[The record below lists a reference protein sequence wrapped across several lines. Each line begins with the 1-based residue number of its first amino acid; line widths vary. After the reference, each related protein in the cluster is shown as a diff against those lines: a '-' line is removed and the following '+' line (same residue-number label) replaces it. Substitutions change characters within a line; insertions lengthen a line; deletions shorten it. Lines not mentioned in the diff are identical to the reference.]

1 MNYIYQTEL
10 ILCEKYRLSTQ
21 LINKLINE
29 YKLTF
34 AEDVFKDYFKV
45 KTTPSNIKLRLLL
58 HTFGSELFHNS
69 KDLKDKIISKW
80 EVKVIEASYSKYKPK
95 EPTNKLT
102 TKIRKLVNRKWTF
115 DWAKE
120 FILNSGLPI
129 ELAGIERKK
138 IKLANYED
146 ISPYIKLPELV
157 DYQIKLKKDLSAVI
171 REKGDDAKCII
182 TLPTGA
188 GKTRIAVDAY
198 LDYLRP
204 RFSEGKYLIWIAQ
217 SEELCE
223 QAIKSFQDVWKSKEF
238 TENLRIF
245 RFYGDYKPDIE
256 DLEIGGV
263 VVCGIQKLH
272 NSYDNEAFKHIVENC
287 GTCIIDEAHRAVTMM
302 YEKFYDYAESVRGE
316 KIFPI
321 CGLTATPGRNDNPNK
336 LPTRFKYNI
345 FKPTIPDIYA
355 NNPIHYFRDNGF
367 LARPFHDTIPTG
379 SKYDFNIKDIDD
391 KISDYD
397 LREVLDYEIRN
408 TGCKKLAEDNQRNRK
423 ILEKLLEIHDKSTIV
438 YACSVNHAYNLNAM
452 LTAFNIK
459 SVVISGKTPRYE
471 RLKNIDKFKKGEIN
485 FIINHSVLTTGFDA
499 PKTDNIVI
507 CRPIFSDILYEQIV
521 GRGLRGPRFGG
532 TEYCNII
539 DFTDNFDRFGDQQS
553 YTRFEDFWDKT
564 R

>member
-1 MNYIYQTEL
+1 MKNTYNEAASTLCNKYGISPKFINSLIKDYNLLSAKEFFEHNDQKVTTEFKLELLLLTFGTEL
-10 ILCEKYRLSTQ
+10 FRKSEK
-21 LINKLINE
+21 
-29 YKLTF
+29 
-34 AEDVFKDYFKV
+34 
-45 KTTPSNIKLRLLL
+45 
-58 HTFGSELFHNS
+58 
-69 KDLKDKIISKW
+69 LKKSIISKW
-80 EVKVIEASYSKYKPK
+80 NVKDIEASYLKYKPK
-95 EPTNKLT
+95 EPTNCLK

-120 FILNSGLPI
+120 FISNSGLPI
-129 ELAGIERKK
+129 ELVGFERKYV
-138 IKLANYED
+138 KLANYED

-157 DYQIKLKKDLSAVI
+157 DYQIKLKNDLSAVI

-238 TENLRIF
+238 TESLRIF

-256 DLEIGGV
+256 DLEVGGV

-321 CGLTATPGRNDNPNK
+321 CGLTATPGRNDNPDK

-345 FKPTIPDIYA
+345 FKPAIPEIYA

-367 LARPFHDTIPTG
+367 LAKPHHAPIPTG
-379 SKYDFNIKDIDD
+379 CKYNFNIKDIDD

-397 LREVLDYEIRN
+397 LREILDYEIRK
-408 TGCKKLAEDNQRNRK
+408 TGCKKLAEDKKRNII
-423 ILEKLLEIHDKSTIV
+423 ILEELQKIRDKSTIV
-438 YACSVNHAYNLNAM
+438 YACSVDHANNINAM
-452 LTAFNIK
+452 LTGLGMK
-459 SVVISGKTPRYE
+459 SVVISGKTPRHE
-471 RLKNIDKFKKGEIN
+471 RLINIDKFKKGEIN

-532 TEYCNII
+532 TEYCKII

-553 YTRFEDFWDKT
+553 YTRFEYLWDKT